1 MLRFVS
7 GYCEV
12 SVSGFLSRGSMLMFE
27 PVAKPLVP
35 SLLFV
40 YCKRTKKTYF
50 VVASDRK
57 AVFCCF

>member
-1 MLRFVS
+1 MLYFVS

-12 SVSGFLSRGSMLMFE
+12 SVSGFLSRGSMIV

-40 YCKRTKKTYF
+40 YCKRTKKAYF
-50 VVASDRK
+50 AVASDRK
-57 AVFCCF
+57 

>member
-1 MLRFVS
+1 M
-7 GYCEV
+7 
-12 SVSGFLSRGSMLMFE
+12 SVSGFLSRGSMFV

-40 YCKRTKKTYF
+40 YCKRTKKAYF

-57 AVFCCF
+57 EVFCCF